1 MLAVRALL
9 TGVAALLVAAPVTM
23 ADPVPRA
30 LTPLPGSTF
39 QGGDG
44 NQDDASP
51 LIDWEGLEAAGR
63 VVHSADPNA
72 LDSAFAGG
80 SKEFDPALW
89 DFTTEHG
96 GVTPGSVN
104 ILDGFS
110 AVDQP
115 GPNTFLYL
123 AFTRAASA
131 GTAFVTFELNRDSRL
146 WDNGRARIPCRTDGD
161 VLIAVEPHGNNIDI
175 VMQRWKTLLA
185 DPDTGCGRLGTVT
198 TEDTVPARVAQ
209 GAVNDDLITS
219 HLPGSYAPGSRII
232 AGRFGETALNIA
244 ELLQDAFRD
253 QCLTFGSVWLH
264 SRSSLSPNAELK
276 DYVAPR
282 PLSVRTCSASGTKFL
297 DLNADGVRDPGERGL
312 PRFLIWAD
320 YNNNGVRGP
329 DEPFAE
335 TDSNGHYVIDD
346 IRPPLGIYRLRETL
360 GTPGRSSTD
369 PTAWRCS
376 FPNAGTD
383 GGFANGPGG
392 LFGCG
397 WGPISTD
404 VEPNATQ
411 RDFGNWLP
419 ATLTIEK
426 QLWPADDPG
435 RFNLIVNGV
444 TVLAAAGDGD
454 KITLTLAPG
463 TYNVSESAV
472 AGTDPSLYESSVS
485 CRSVTRRRGVLRSGP
500 AWNGLV
506 LQAGSQASCTFVNA
520 RAGAPGIAIEKTG
533 PSLVEAGDTLRYSL
547 YVTNPGDLPLQ
558 ASSVEVTDSK
568 CDDPPELTSK
578 NGDTSPQTLD
588 PGDTWTYACTN
599 KTAEPADDCETKVIT
614 NVATASGSVGGIT
627 VSDDG
632 SITTTVS
639 CPDVPP
645 EPPIPPT
652 PEPGPEPPVVPPL
665 PSPAPS
671 PGVPDTP
678 PGPVPPPAGE
688 AGVAGVAASSARCI
702 VRASQIQLN
711 GTRMSRATVS
721 VDGRRLSSR
730 TIALLQRRTTP
741 LTRIFSPGR
750 HRLTVRVSFERGS
763 GTAPV
768 TLTRTI
774 VVCGRASR
782 ALPRVT
788 G

>member
-1 MLAVRALL
+1 V
-9 TGVAALLVAAPVTM
+9 
-23 ADPVPRA
+23 
-30 LTPLPGSTF
+30 
-39 QGGDG
+39 
-44 NQDDASP
+44 
-51 LIDWEGLEAAGR
+51 
-63 VVHSADPNA
+63 
-72 LDSAFAGG
+72 
-80 SKEFDPALW
+80 
-89 DFTTEHG
+89 
-96 GVTPGSVN
+96 
-104 ILDGFS
+104 
-110 AVDQP
+110 
-115 GPNTFLYL
+115 
-123 AFTRAASA
+123 
-131 GTAFVTFELNRDSRL
+131 
-146 WDNGRARIPCRTDGD
+146 
-161 VLIAVEPHGNNIDI
+161 
-175 VMQRWKTLLA
+175 
-185 DPDTGCGRLGTVT
+185 
-198 TEDTVPARVAQ
+198 
-209 GAVNDDLITS
+209 
-219 HLPGSYAPGSRII
+219 
-232 AGRFGETALNIA
+232 
-244 ELLQDAFRD
+244 
-253 QCLTFGSVWLH
+253 TFGSVWMH
-264 SRSSLSPNAELK
+264 SRSSLSPNSDLK

-297 DLNADGVRDPGERGL
+297 DLDADGVRDPGERGL

-335 TDSNGHYVIDD
+335 TDSNGRYVIDD

-360 GTPGRSSTD
+360 GTPGRSSAD
-369 PTAWRCS
+369 PTAWHCS
-376 FPNAGTD
+376 FPNAATD
-383 GGFANGPGG
+383 GGFDDGPGG

-397 WGPISTD
+397 WGPISAD
-404 VEPNATQ
+404 AEPNATN

-463 TYNVSESAV
+463 TYNVSESAA
-472 AGTDPSLYESSVS
+472 AGTDPLLYESSVS
-485 CRSVTRRRGVLRSGP
+485 CRSVTRRRGALRSGP

-506 LQAGSQASCTFVNA
+506 LRAGGQASCTFVNA
-520 RAGAPGIAIEKTG
+520 RAGAPGIAVEKTG
-533 PSLVEAGDTLRYSL
+533 PSLVEAGNTLRYTL
-547 YVTNPGDLPLQ
+547 YVTNPGDLPLGN
-558 ASSVEVTDSK
+558 SSVEVTDSK
-568 CDDPPELTSK
+568 CDDPPELTTK

-588 PGDTWTYACTN
+588 PGDTWTYACSH
-599 KTAEPADDCETKVIT
+599 KTAEPGDDCEIRLIT

-632 SITTTVS
+632 SITTTVG
-639 CPDVPP
+639 CPDVAP
-645 EPPIPPT
+645 EPPIPPN

-671 PGVPDTP
+671 PVVPDTP

-688 AGVAGVAASSARCI
+688 AGIAGVTASSARCI
-702 VRASQIQLN
+702 VRASQIQLS

-730 TIALLQRRTTP
+730 TIALLQRRAT
-741 LTRIFSPGR
+741 LLSRIFSPGR
-750 HRLTVRVSFERGS
+750 HRLTVRVAFEPGS

-774 VVCGRASR
+774 TVCGPASR